1 VGKVVLAFGRGTQT
15 EIPTQLTAFTPR
27 TIIDPAKLAAA
38 VAEVRERGWGEAE
51 EEREEDLAAIAVPVF
66 DHTGG
71 LVAILGVQGPSDRFD
86 ANARRAALPALQTA
100 ARELGRLLGAI

>member
-1 VGKVVLAFGRGTQT
+1 MDLAVAGAVGTEGRGHVR
-15 EIPTQLTAFTPR
+15 ER
-27 TIIDPAKLAAA
+27 RA
-38 VAEVRERGWGEAE
+38 VDEVRERGWGEAD

-86 ANARRAALPALQTA
+86 ADARRAALPALQTA
-100 ARELGRLLGAI
+100 ARELGRLLGAL

>member
-1 VGKVVLAFGRGTQT
+1 
-15 EIPTQLTAFTPR
+15 
-27 TIIDPAKLAAA
+27 LAAT
-38 VAEVRERGWGEAE
+38 VAEVRERGWGEAD

-86 ANARRAALPALQTA
+86 AAARRAALPALQSA
-100 ARELGRLLGAI
+100 ARELGRLLGAL

>member
-1 VGKVVLAFGRGTQT
+1 
-15 EIPTQLTAFTPR
+15 
-27 TIIDPAKLAAA
+27 
-38 VAEVRERGWGEAE
+38 VRERGWGEAD

-86 ANARRAALPALQTA
+86 ADARRAALPALQTA
-100 ARELGRLLGAI
+100 ARELGRLLGAL